1 MSSNDLEKIKQS
13 MKIFQSKLDAV
24 CSQVDKVQ
32 KRTKSN
38 ARSIESERR
47 KDAKLILLLRGEN
60 LMCEHPAEDLFHL
73 AYYWIYILCGWKL
86 KRRDCADVFRFGKE
100 RNMIGIQFTST
111 TTNSAKDRIMAMFNK
126 NQSQLSKVSISQYQS
141 KNDAHL
147 FNLAEKKY
155 REGLCKSV
163 SIWKYIVLSYLILK
177 SYMMCVCVTVHI

>member
-60 LMCEHPAEDLFHL
+60 LTCEHPAEDLFHL

-111 TTNSAKDRIMAMFNK
+111 TTNSAK
-126 NQSQLSKVSISQYQS
+126 Y
-141 KNDAHL
+141 
-147 FNLAEKKY
+147 
-155 REGLCKSV
+155 
-163 SIWKYIVLSYLILK
+163 
-177 SYMMCVCVTVHI
+177 